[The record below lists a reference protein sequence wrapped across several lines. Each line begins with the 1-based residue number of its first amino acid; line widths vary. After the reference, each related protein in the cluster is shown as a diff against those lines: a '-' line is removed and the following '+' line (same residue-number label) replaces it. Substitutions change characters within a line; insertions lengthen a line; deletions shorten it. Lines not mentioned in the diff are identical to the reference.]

1 MSDAEIDPAN
11 DATPRKAS
19 LLWPTVL
26 TIVGLAILL
35 SLGTWQMQR
44 LAWKE
49 ALIARVEAA
58 AKAAPVPIEKIAGV
72 VSLSGN
78 DVQNY
83 VGELQFKRVTLSGT
97 FDHDNEFHV
106 WSPGKQG
113 PAWSVVTPLRLTSP
127 LKAEG
132 TTADRVLVIRGVV
145 LDRAKAAATRSAG
158 NPAGEV
164 TITGRVRFG
173 HVGTFSRSADTSR
186 NEWLDFN
193 RDGMAV
199 KLVPAGTTRA
209 GAGIAPFFVEAES
222 VTGGAGAPEPQ
233 LGAVNLSNRHLEY
246 ALTWYGLAVT
256 LAGVYLAWVISRRRR
271 SGTT

>member
-1 MSDAEIDPAN
+1 MSEAEIDPVT
-11 DATPRKAS
+11 DATPRKVS

-26 TIVGLAILL
+26 TLVGLAVLL

-49 ALIARVEAA
+49 ALIARVETAS
-58 AKAAPVPIEKIAGV
+58 KSAPVPLEKIAGFV
-72 VSLSGN
+72 ADASIDLPA
-78 DVQNY
+78 D
-83 VGELQFKRVTLSGT
+83 LQFRRVTLSGT
-97 FDHDNEFHV
+97 FDHANEFHV

-113 PAWSVVTPLRLTSP
+113 PAWSVVTPLRLASP

-132 TTADRVLVIRGVV
+132 TTTDSVLVIRGVV

-173 HVGTFSRSADTSR
+173 HVGTFSKSADTSR

-193 RDGMAV
+193 LDGMAAT
-199 KLVPAGTTRA
+199 LLPAGATRA
-209 GAGIAPFFVEAES
+209 GRAIAPFFVEAEAP
-222 VTGGAGAPEPQ
+222 TGGAGAPQPD
-233 LGAVNLSNRHLEY
+233 LAAVNLSNRHLEY

-256 LAGVYLAWVISRRRR
+256 LAGVYLAYAFSRRRR
-271 SGTT
+271 VGDGA

>member
-1 MSDAEIDPAN
+1 MSDTETDPETVPAS
-11 DATPRKAS
+11 RQSS

-26 TIVGLAILL
+26 TLVGLAILL

-49 ALIARVEAA
+49 ALIARVEAT
-58 AKAAPVPIEKIAGV
+58 AKAAPVPLEKIAGF
-72 VSLSGN
+72 VSDAPIDLPA
-78 DVQNY
+78 D
-83 VGELQFKRVTLSGT
+83 LQFRRVTLTGT
-97 FDHDNEFHV
+97 FDHANEFHV

-145 LDRAKAAATRSAG
+145 LDRVKAAAARSAG

-193 RDGMAV
+193 LDGMAV
-199 KLVPAGTTRA
+199 KLVPGDARTAGR
-209 GAGIAPFFVEAES
+209 GIAPFFVEAEAA
-222 VTGGAGAPEPQ
+222 TGAAGAPQPD
-233 LGAVNLSNRHLEY
+233 LAAVNLSNRHLEY

-256 LAGVYLAWVISRRRR
+256 LAGVYIAWVLSRRRR
-271 SGTT
+271 SIAQ

>member
-1 MSDAEIDPAN
+1 MSDTEIDPAT
-11 DATPRKAS
+11 DATPRKAN

-49 ALIARVEAA
+49 ALIARVNAA
-58 AKAAPVPIEKIAGV
+58 AKAAPVPLASVDASAFDKPTIE
-72 VSLSGN
+72 N
-78 DVQNY
+78 
-83 VGELQFKRVTLSGT
+83 EFRRVTLSGT
-97 FDHDNEFHV
+97 FEHDNELHV

-113 PAWSVVTPLRLTSP
+113 PAWSVVTPLRLTRP

-145 LDRAKAAATRSAG
+145 LDRAKAAAMRSAG
-158 NPAGEV
+158 SPAGEV

-193 RDGMAV
+193 LDGMAV
-199 KLVPAGTTRA
+199 KLVPGDARTAGR
-209 GAGIAPFFVEAES
+209 GIAPFFVEAEER
-222 VTGGAGAPEPQ
+222 TGGVGAPEPQ

-256 LAGVYLAWVISRRRR
+256 LAGVYLAWVYTRRR